1 MRTLPRVGVLTSA
14 PGVAL
19 PNAAKLDLNVELPVQ
34 NYHGFWGQP
43 QTVVVCTM
51 CTMLVQVSISR
62 PRVRFTVFRKCVHVL
77 RCPLNVSAH
86 VSFRVALQLRKHAM
100 RAVCQAC
107 DASCVCG
114 MFCFIGVGGLLV
126 ACML

>member
-34 NYHGFWGQP
+34 NYYGFWGQP

-51 CTMLVQVSISR
+51 LVQVSYFPPAR
-62 PRVRFTVFRKCVHVL
+62 EVFK
-77 RCPLNVSAH
+77 
-86 VSFRVALQLRKHAM
+86 
-100 RAVCQAC
+100 
-107 DASCVCG
+107 
-114 MFCFIGVGGLLV
+114 
-126 ACML
+126 

>member
-34 NYHGFWGQP
+34 NYYGFWGQP

-51 CTMLVQVSISR
+51 LLQVSVLR
-62 PRVRFTVFRKCVHVL
+62 PRVRFFLKIMCVGS
-77 RCPLNVSAH
+77 P
-86 VSFRVALQLRKHAM
+86 
-100 RAVCQAC
+100 
-107 DASCVCG
+107 G
-114 MFCFIGVGGLLV
+114 
-126 ACML
+126 